1 MEKISVECVGD
12 VFSRRP
18 LLDVWAERV
27 TRESGVERR
36 AVPLRLVSRVCV
48 ARALAV

>member
-36 AVPLRLVSRVCV
+36 AVPLRLRVSRV
-48 ARALAV
+48 